1 MVHENLNPPQG
12 DLGRWIASL
21 RDDDRTES
29 TLEEYSRDLREFLAW
44 AKLEAG
50 EIRVS
55 ELLFSMTTA
64 REYRQHLMDKRLSPF
79 TVNRRLGT
87 VAQFLSWLEVPESQ
101 NPSRRLK
108 RVEIERVA
116 PKALTRNE
124 WNALRRA
131 AESQIAKDSGL
142 ALAVISLCRHA
153 GLRAGEVAALS
164 VADVEL
170 AERSG
175 RATIRQG
182 KGMKHRVVPLVLEAR
197 EGLEP
202 WVLSRE
208 KWCER
213 FMQRNTGAEVP
224 SWMDAIDGAFVF
236 GQRGV
241 LTPRGINHIT
251 QRIWTAAGFQGSLG
265 PHALR
270 HTFAKSALD
279 PKAYG
284 LARDSLPLPALQQ
297 AMGHSRIDTTS
308 VYTKFS
314 ESEIGQFLEEK

>member
-1 MVHENLNPPQG
+1 MVQENLNLSQP
-12 DLGRWIASL
+12 DLGRWISSL
-21 RDDDRTES
+21 REDDRSES
-29 TLEEYSRDLREFLAW
+29 TLEEYSRDVMEFLAW
-44 AKLEAG
+44 AKLEGNAFG
-50 EIRVS
+50 AEVLS
-55 ELLFSMTTA
+55 FSMTTA
-64 REYRQHLMDKRLSPF
+64 REYRQALIDKRLSPF

-101 NPSRRLK
+101 NPFRRLK
-108 RVEIERVA
+108 RIEIERVA

-131 AESQIAKDSGL
+131 AESQISKDGGL
-142 ALAVISLCRHA
+142 ALAVLSLCRHA
-153 GLRAGEVAALS
+153 GLRAGEVAALV

-170 AERSG
+170 GERSG
-175 RATIRQG
+175 RAVIRQG

-202 WVLSRE
+202 WVNSRE
-208 KWCER
+208 KICER
-213 FMQRNTGAEVP
+213 YKQRNNGAEMPAWLGAVE
-224 SWMDAIDGAFVF
+224 GAFVF

-251 QRIWTAAGFQGSLG
+251 QRIWTAAGFEGALG

-284 LARDSLPLPALQQ
+284 LSRDALPLPALQQ

-314 ESEIGQFLEEK
+314 EGEIGLMLES

>member
-1 MVHENLNPPQG
+1 
-12 DLGRWIASL
+12 
-21 RDDDRTES
+21 
-29 TLEEYSRDLREFLAW
+29 
-44 AKLEAG
+44 
-50 EIRVS
+50 
-55 ELLFSMTTA
+55 
-64 REYRQHLMDKRLSPF
+64 
-79 TVNRRLGT
+79 
-87 VAQFLSWLEVPESQ
+87 
-101 NPSRRLK
+101 LK

-116 PKALTRNE
+116 PKALARNE

-131 AESQIAKDSGL
+131 AETQMAKDGGL

-153 GLRAGEVAALS
+153 GLRSGEVAALT

-170 AERSG
+170 FERSG

-202 WVLSRE
+202 WALARR
-208 KWCER
+208 KMCER
-213 FMQRNTGAEVP
+213 FGQRNNGLELPLGMGAT
-224 SWMDAIDGAFVF
+224 DGAFVF

-251 QRIWTAAGFQGSLG
+251 QRVWTAAGFEGSLG

-284 LARDSLPLPALQQ
+284 LARDALPLPALQQ

-314 ESEIGQFLEEK
+314 EGELNQLLEDRT